1 MPVMRSGAR
10 RGRPTKRQSQ
20 KKQEEEKKTPVE
32 LEAVATRTRRRRAAA
47 AAAVEEE
54 PAVEVNDDVVA
65 VVAVAEKKEEEEEEA
80 GGAEKEVIEEK
91 QMEEFDGGGHS
102 IDKAIAGEEDSNGF
116 VIPEKVQVGTSPLY
130 KTEKRLGKG
139 GFGQV
144 YVGRRVS
151 DGNLNERTG
160 PEALEVAIKFEHTSS
175 KGCNK
180 GPPEEWKAYE

>member
-1 MPVMRSGAR
+1 MRSGAR

-65 VVAVAEKKEEEEEEA
+65 VAAVAEKKQEEEA

-91 QMEEFDGGGHS
+91 QMKEFDGGGHS
-102 IDKAIAGEEDSNGF
+102 IEKAIAGEEDSNGF
-116 VIPEKVQVGTSPLY
+116 VIPEKVNFLLPCKCYLLILSACVNCVKKKCMCKLLFELVLWFKGFHVLVTCW
-130 KTEKRLGKG
+130 GKLHVVH
-139 GFGQV
+139 F
-144 YVGRRVS
+144 
-151 DGNLNERTG
+151 
-160 PEALEVAIKFEHTSS
+160 
-175 KGCNK
+175 C
-180 GPPEEWKAYE
+180 W